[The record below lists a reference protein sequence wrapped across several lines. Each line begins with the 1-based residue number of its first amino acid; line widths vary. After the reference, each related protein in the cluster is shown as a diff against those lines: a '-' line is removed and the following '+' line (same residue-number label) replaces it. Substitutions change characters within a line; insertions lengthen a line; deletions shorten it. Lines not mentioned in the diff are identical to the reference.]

1 MQVKMNGR
9 KGTLCDST
17 ITLQLPQI
25 LPFCICFSFKFGF
38 VLWEEDTLQ
47 GHRVDMREWV
57 DEEDQDACCEI
68 RKESIKVL
76 LKK

>member
-38 VLWEEDTLQ
+38 VSLGGGYLARPQSGYE
-47 GHRVDMREWV
+47 GMGR
-57 DEEDQDACCEI
+57 
-68 RKESIKVL
+68 
-76 LKK
+76 